1 MDKRNS
7 SIDNKAILGR
17 IKQLLVDNNLLERD
31 LIEHLGI
38 GGETFNNWKK
48 NRSDSYLHYLVEI
61 SEYLHVTVD
70 YLLVGGDKDKDRAN
84 NEMFSDQELSL
95 VNMFRE
101 VKLSERKYVIDLL
114 KSMTSRI

>member
-1 MDKRNS
+1 M
-7 SIDNKAILGR
+7 
-17 IKQLLVDNNLLERD
+17 
-31 LIEHLGI
+31 
-38 GGETFNNWKK
+38 
-48 NRSDSYLHYLVEI
+48 
-61 SEYLHVTVD
+61 TVD